1 MARLTVTFKGRT
13 IQVLPLETGA
23 TGIGRD
29 EDNVLQI
36 DSLAVAPHHAVI
48 DVEARGMVLKQLDT
62 EYPVLVNGQKVRE
75 HVLKDGDSIV
85 VGKHELYFMDDDP
98 TARVG
103 GARRG
108 APSEGNGDAP
118 PPATKVV
125 PNVEAAAAAATD
137 KGIPEAGLQ
146 MLNGKHIGLVVP
158 LRNPLTR
165 LDREEACSAVI
176 ARRVDGYFL
185 ASLSSADI
193 REPAILVNNEP
204 IGDAS
209 CKLNDGDII
218 RINKHR
224 MRFFLTA

>member
-23 TGIGRD
+23 TGIGR
-29 EDNVLQI
+29 EDDNALQI

-48 DVEARGMVLKQLDT
+48 DVEVRGMVIKQLDI
-62 EYPVLVNGQKVRE
+62 EYPLLVNGRKVKE
-75 HVLKDGDSIV
+75 HVLRDGDSIL

-103 GARRG
+103 GAR
-108 APSEGNGDAP
+108 GNGAKEAP
-118 PPATKVV
+118 AANGKSE
-125 PNVEAAAAAATD
+125 NDGGSSSAAAE

-165 LDREEACSAVI
+165 LDRDEACSAVI

-185 ASLSSADI
+185 ASLSSSEF
-193 REPAILVNNEP
+193 EPPILVNGQQ
-204 IGDAS
+204 IGDGS
-209 CKLNDGDII
+209 VKLNNGDII
-218 RINKHR
+218 KINKHS
-224 MRFFLTA
+224 MRFFLGE

>member
-13 IQVLPLETGA
+13 IQVLPLETGS

-48 DVEARGMVLKQLDT
+48 DVEARGMVLKLLDT
-62 EYPVLVNGQKVRE
+62 EYPLLVNGQKVRE

-103 GARRG
+103 GVRRPG
-108 APSEGNGDAP
+108 GNGGAAEKARP
-118 PPATKVV
+118 TKVV
-125 PNVEAAAAAATD
+125 SDVVAAAAAATD

-185 ASLSSADI
+185 ASLSSAEI
-193 REPAILVNNEP
+193 NEPAILVNGQP

-218 RINKHR
+218 KINRHR

>member
-1 MARLTVTFKGRT
+1 
-13 IQVLPLETGA
+13 LPLETGA

-29 EDNVLQI
+29 DDNVLQI

-48 DVEARGMVLKQLDT
+48 DVEARGMVLKQLDM
-62 EYPVLVNGQKVRE
+62 EYPLLVNGRKVHE

-98 TARVG
+98 TDRVG
-103 GARRG
+103 GGRRG
-108 APSEGNGDAP
+108 GANEGAGDAA
-118 PPATKVV
+118 PATKVV

-165 LDREEACSAVI
+165 LDRDEACSAVI

-193 REPAILVNNEP
+193 REPAILVNNQP